1 MCVCMCVRCTCGRVK
16 PQFLIQF
23 LQFSY
28 ICLCHPPKIWA
39 AYPQLSQAGICIHSS
54 SPDPPVKGY
63 HSSVGRRCWGLD
75 VPDWSSGHP
84 GQMGWPATVE
94 NAHEMILM
102 KSHGIGHYVLCLKC
116 LDMHC
121 ACSETRCG
129 ATNSLFAANWHSLNL
144 RDSLTLPRIHYLHTY
159 AAMVQSHYTI
169 I

>member
-1 MCVCMCVRCTCGRVK
+1 MYVCVCA
-16 PQFLIQF
+16 FHLW
-23 LQFSY
+23 S
-28 ICLCHPPKIWA
+28 
-39 AYPQLSQAGICIHSS
+39 SQAPIFDTILTIVLHLFVPPPRKYGLLILNCLKKAYVSIV
-54 SPDPPVKGY
+54 PLQIPPVKGY

-94 NAHEMILM
+94 NAHAMILM
-102 KSHGIGHYVLCLKC
+102 KSDGIGHYVLCPKC
-116 LDMHC
+116 LEMHC

-129 ATNSLFAANWHSLNL
+129 ATNSLFANWHSLNL

-159 AAMVQSHYTI
+159 AAMVQSHYAI